1 MFSKH
6 ALLIC
11 AALGLSALSAQESQ
25 STARTLKLKLN
36 YTGAGTVD
44 DKHRLFVFLFDSP
57 DFVKGEQIPPVASQT
72 SAVKSSELT
81 FSLSVSPVYI
91 VVAYDIAG
99 TYDGQSGPPPSGS
112 PVTLYG
118 KEPGTPDPVKIE
130 PGKTVEIEIT
140 FDDTIKMP

>member
-1 MFSKH
+1 VFSKP

-11 AALGLSALSAQESQ
+11 AVLGIGALSAQENQ

-44 DKHRLFVFLFDSP
+44 EKHRLFVFLFDSP
-57 DFVKGEQIPPVASQT
+57 DFVKGEQIPPVAAQT
-72 SAVKSSELT
+72 AATKNGELT